1 MIDKDIRDKDIRD
14 IDLLTVRNVS
24 EPEIK
29 QVLSV
34 LLLAD
39 SDYHNQLIDRLDP
52 RVAEKEHFVVTI
64 GYFDAYK
71 GSSQ

>member
-1 MIDKDIRDKDIRD
+1 MIDKDIRDKD
-14 IDLLTVRNVS
+14 LLTIRNVS
-24 EPEIK
+24 EDEIK

-52 RVAEKEHFVVTI
+52 RIAEKEHFIVTV

-71 GSSQ
+71 GLSK

>member
-1 MIDKDIRDKDIRD
+1 MIDKDIKDK
-14 IDLLTVRNVS
+14 DLLTIRNVS

-39 SDYHNQLIDRLDP
+39 SDYYNQLLAKLDP
-52 RVAEKEHFVVTI
+52 RIAAKEHFVVTV

-71 GSSQ
+71 GLSQ